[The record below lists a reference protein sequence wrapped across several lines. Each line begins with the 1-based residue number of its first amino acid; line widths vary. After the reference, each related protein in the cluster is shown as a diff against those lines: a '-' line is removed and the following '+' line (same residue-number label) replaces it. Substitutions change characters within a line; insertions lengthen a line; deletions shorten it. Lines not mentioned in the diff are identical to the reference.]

1 MLPRVNANREKKAQP
16 FKIRKSLNFT
26 HQMKETVQRKGGPPH
41 QAVQEDKVHGL
52 DIIINSESTRSSK
65 RRDRQ
70 SFFRLFDTLLRREKQ
85 VMCPKL
91 RVPLP
96 ARNHDHL
103 YTSLAQSLRY

>member
-1 MLPRVNANREKKAQP
+1 MSPRVDVNRGKKAQS
-16 FKIRKSLNFT
+16 FKIRKSLNFIR
-26 HQMKETVQRKGGPPH
+26 QMKETVQRKGGPPH

-52 DIIINSESTRSSK
+52 GIIINSRSTRSSK
-65 RRDRQ
+65 RRDGL
-70 SFFRLFDTLLRREKQ
+70 SFFRLFDTPLRWEEQ

-103 YTSLAQSLRY
+103 YTSLALSLRY